1 VANTIK
7 GKGVSF
13 MENNPEWHGVAP
25 KPDQV
30 AAAVAELEAQAKN
43 L

>member
-1 VANTIK
+1 
-7 GKGVSF
+7 